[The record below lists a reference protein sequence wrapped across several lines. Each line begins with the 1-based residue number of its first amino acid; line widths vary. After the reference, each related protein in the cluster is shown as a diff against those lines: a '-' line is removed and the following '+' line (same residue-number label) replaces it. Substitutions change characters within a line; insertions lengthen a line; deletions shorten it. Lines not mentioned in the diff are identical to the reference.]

1 MESGPVHSTGD
12 NTMKL
17 IKAIIKPER
26 LDAVKA
32 SLEEAGFFGMTI
44 TEVQGRGEQKGISL
58 QYRGGTIEVDLIP
71 KIEMEIV
78 TSSDKVPLAIEAI
91 KKGAH
96 TGKIGDGR
104 IFIIPIEESIK
115 IRTGEAIRD

>member
-1 MESGPVHSTGD
+1 MR
-12 NTMKL
+12 L

-26 LDAVKA
+26 LDAVKTA
-32 SLEEAGFFGMTI
+32 LEEAGFFGMTI

-71 KIEMEIV
+71 KIEMEIL
-78 TSSDKVPLAIEAI
+78 VPAARVNEVIEAV
-91 KKGAH
+91 KKGAY

-104 IFIIPIEESIK
+104 IFIIPVEESIK
-115 IRTGEAIRD
+115 IRTGEVIRD

>member
-1 MESGPVHSTGD
+1 MQ
-12 NTMKL
+12 L

-58 QYRGGTIEVDLIP
+58 QYRGGTILVDLIP
-71 KIEMEIV
+71 KVEIELV
-78 TSSDKVPLAIEAI
+78 VSDATTDTVIESI
-91 KKGAH
+91 KKGAY

-104 IFIIPIEESIK
+104 IFIMPVSKSIK
-115 IRTGEAIRD
+115 IRTGEEITE

>member
-1 MESGPVHSTGD
+1 MQ
-12 NTMKL
+12 L

-26 LDAVKA
+26 LDAVKS

-71 KIEMEIV
+71 KVELELV
-78 TSSDKVPLAIEAI
+78 VSDIMVDRVIEAI
-91 KKGAH
+91 KKGAY

-104 IFIIPIEESIK
+104 IFVMPVSKSIK
-115 IRTGEAIRD
+115 IRTGEVITE

>member
-1 MESGPVHSTGD
+1 MTKGS
-12 NTMKL
+12 NNMKL

-26 LDAVKA
+26 LDVVKTA
-32 SLEEAGFFGMTI
+32 LEEAGFFGMTI

-58 QYRGGTIEVDLIP
+58 QYRGGTIMVDLIP

-78 TSSDKVPLAIEAI
+78 VPAEKVPQVIDAI
-91 KKGAH
+91 KKGAY

-104 IFIIPIEESIK
+104 IFVIPIEESIK
-115 IRTGEAIRD
+115 IRTGEVIRD

>member
-1 MESGPVHSTGD
+1 MQ
-12 NTMKL
+12 L

-32 SLEEAGFFGMTI
+32 SLEESGIYGMTI

-58 QYRGGTIEVDLIP
+58 QYRGGTILVDLIP
-71 KIEMEIV
+71 KVEIELV
-78 TSSDKVPLAIEAI
+78 VSDAATDAVIEAI
-91 KKGAH
+91 KKGAY

-104 IFIIPIEESIK
+104 IFVLPVSQSIK
-115 IRTGEAIRD
+115 IRTNEVITE

>member
-1 MESGPVHSTGD
+1 MR
-12 NTMKL
+12 L

-26 LDAVKA
+26 LDAVKTA
-32 SLEEAGFFGMTI
+32 LEEAGFFGMTI

-71 KIEMEIV
+71 KIEMEILV
-78 TSSDKVPLAIEAI
+78 PADKVNEVIEAV
-91 KKGAH
+91 KKGAY

-104 IFIIPIEESIK
+104 IFIIPVEESIK
-115 IRTGEAIRD
+115 IRTGEVIRD

>member
-1 MESGPVHSTGD
+1 
-12 NTMKL
+12 MKL
-17 IKAIIKPER
+17 VKAIIKPER

-32 SLEEAGFFGMTI
+32 ALEEAGFFGMTL

-71 KIEMEIV
+71 KVEVEILV
-78 TSSDKVPLAIEAI
+78 SAEKVNQVIEAV
-91 KKGAH
+91 KKGAY

-104 IFIIPIEESIK
+104 IFVIPIEESIK
-115 IRTGEAIRD
+115 IRTGEVIKE

>member
-1 MESGPVHSTGD
+1 
-12 NTMKL
+12 MK
-17 IKAIIKPER
+17 IVKAIIKPER
-26 LDAVKA
+26 LDSVKA
-32 SLEEAGFFGMTI
+32 SLEESSFFGMTI

-71 KIEMEIV
+71 KVEIEMV
-78 TSSDKVPLAIEAI
+78 VSDDKVEAVIEAV

-104 IFIIPIEESIK
+104 IFVLPVEQSIK
-115 IRTGEAIRD
+115 IRTGEVMTE

>member
-1 MESGPVHSTGD
+1 
-12 NTMKL
+12 MKL
-17 IKAIIKPER
+17 VKSIIKPER

-32 SLEEAGFFGMTI
+32 ALEEAGFFGMTL

-71 KIEMEIV
+71 KVEVEILV
-78 TSSDKVPLAIEAI
+78 SAEKVNQVIEAV
-91 KKGAH
+91 KKGAY

-104 IFIIPIEESIK
+104 IFVIPIEESIK
-115 IRTGEAIRD
+115 IRTGEVIRE

>member
-1 MESGPVHSTGD
+1 
-12 NTMKL
+12 MKL
-17 IKAIIKPER
+17 IKAIVKPER
-26 LDAVKA
+26 LDAVKT

-71 KIEMEIV
+71 KVEIELV
-78 TSSDKVPLAIEAI
+78 VSDKAGDSVIEAI
-91 KKGAH
+91 KKGAY

-104 IFIIPIEESIK
+104 IFVMPVSESIK
-115 IRTGEAIRD
+115 IRTNEVITE

>member
-1 MESGPVHSTGD
+1 
-12 NTMKL
+12 MKL

-58 QYRGGTIEVDLIP
+58 QYRGGTILVDLIP
-71 KIEMEIV
+71 KIELELV
-78 TSSDKVPLAIEAI
+78 VSDKTVDAVIESI
-91 KKGAH
+91 KKGAY

-104 IFIIPIEESIK
+104 IFVMPVSESIK
-115 IRTGEAIRD
+115 IRTNEVTTE

>member
-1 MESGPVHSTGD
+1 
-12 NTMKL
+12 MKL
-17 IKAIIKPER
+17 VKAIIKPER

-32 SLEEAGFFGMTI
+32 ALEEAGFFGMTL

-71 KIEMEIV
+71 KVEVEILV
-78 TSSDKVPLAIEAI
+78 SAEKANQVIEAV
-91 KKGAH
+91 KKGAY

-104 IFIIPIEESIK
+104 IFVIPIEESIK
-115 IRTGEAIRD
+115 IRTGEVIRE

>member
-1 MESGPVHSTGD
+1 
-12 NTMKL
+12 MKL

-26 LDAVKA
+26 LDAVKTA
-32 SLEEAGFFGMTI
+32 LEESGFFGMTI

-71 KIEMEIV
+71 KVEIEVV
-78 TSSDKVPLAIEAI
+78 TSDEKAPVVIEAI

-104 IFIIPIEESIK
+104 IFIMPIEESIK
-115 IRTGEAIRD
+115 IRTGESIKE

>member
-1 MESGPVHSTGD
+1 
-12 NTMKL
+12 MKL

-26 LDAVKA
+26 LDAVKSA
-32 SLEEAGFFGMTI
+32 LEEAGFFGMTI

-71 KIEMEIV
+71 KVEIELV
-78 TSSDKVPLAIEAI
+78 VSDASGDAVIEAI

-104 IFIIPIEESIK
+104 IFVMPVSESIK
-115 IRTGEAIRD
+115 IRTNEVIKE

>member
-1 MESGPVHSTGD
+1 
-12 NTMKL
+12 MKL
-17 IKAIIKPER
+17 VKAIIKPER

-32 SLEEAGFFGMTI
+32 ALEEAGFYGMTI

-71 KIEMEIV
+71 KIEMEV
-78 TSSDKVPLAIEAI
+78 VVPADKVDLAIEAI
-91 KKGAH
+91 KKGAY

-104 IFIIPIEESIK
+104 IFIIPIEASLK
-115 IRTGEAIRD
+115 IRTGEIIRE